1 MSKIKNIFHI
11 LFISILVLAFIINK
25 NYVNGFINNGKTNL
39 IGKAMSSISTRVLE
53 EIEKEEKSTTKI
65 CEKISNKLKNYY
77 KTGDKSILGI
87 EDDKITGKNGEY
99 IDALISVTGKYFS
112 QKEDKKKMNLLKI
125 DKELLQYL
133 ITYGKHILPL
143 VVILGIAI
151 LSFPGWIV
159 CLGLCCGDCCCC
171 CCCVKPVCKAP
182 SFIFSYIFYGIVA
195 LVCFYG
201 LGKSN
206 SLFVGIADTKCSI
219 LKFIDQVVDGESKE
233 NPPYWAGID
242 KINEILDR
250 LSKKVEE
257 MKTGTIARLESQ
269 KDVIDGKKQTFE
281 QNLETAGNSIYANT
295 NYLKTYDSKEYQL
308 DLAYE
313 FGTYDQTD
321 QEASPDNSICFLWIK
336 EYETTANNAETCFQD
351 TMTSFN
357 KILNDNSDSVS
368 QDLED
373 SKQSI
378 KEIKESFDKIKL
390 LIAENIIK
398 YGDDFDKYGKLTFKL
413 FYSILILMDAGI
425 AAFMLLLCFCS
436 GRLCNCCC
444 CARCFCKFF
453 IHILWNVMAI
463 CMIFLFLVG
472 SLFTIA
478 GVIGE
483 DMMSVVAYLV
493 SEDNLGQNSD
503 TILFGEVKNYLN
515 KCYNDNGDILAELGL
530 NVDNMNYFQILKN
543 SELKFNEIEQQ
554 FNDKTHKFV
563 YNGYLS
569 ELDKK
574 VGFNSDELSLISTE
588 ENVDPPT
595 LKFIDLLTS
604 INNKANTKNKKEKWD
619 ITTNSD
625 KECSNSAP
633 NEAHTDSI
641 IYHPNKCF
649 PTDKS
654 WVMAETDLNSV
665 AQKLNDF
672 KDLINYADKDNNG
685 IRKKLEGL
693 GNDYDA
699 FLKSE
704 IDSIKAFQELIHHI
718 TDIVLEVSGKEE
730 EIFAFINCKFIKS
743 NTQIL
748 LVNLKNVFGNDLY
761 MSGIYLLLAAF
772 SLAFA
777 ISFTILLTVI
787 LKKEVEK
794 TSQEKQ
800 NKNTNIET
808 GGDDV
813 PEMPINSEEKVFSN
827 KSK

>member
-1 MSKIKNIFHI
+1 MSKIKNIFRI
-11 LFISILVLAFIINK
+11 LFISIFFLTFIINK

-65 CEKISNKLKNYY
+65 CEKISDKLKNYY

-87 EDDKITGKNGEY
+87 DDDKITGKNGEH
-99 IDALISVTGKYFS
+99 IDALISITGKYFS
-112 QKEDKKKMNLLKI
+112 KKENQKKMNLLKF

-159 CLGLCCGDCCCC
+159 CFGLCCCDCCCC
-171 CCCVKPVCKAP
+171 CCCVKPVCKVP

-257 MKTGTIARLESQ
+257 MKAETMNTLNSQ
-269 KDVIDGKKQTFE
+269 KTEMDRKKDFE
-281 QNLETAGNSIYANT
+281 LNLATESNLIHGD
-295 NYLKTYDSKEYQL
+295 YLKNYDSKNYQL

-313 FGTYDQTD
+313 FGKCDVD
-321 QEASPDNSICFLWIK
+321 DPGASPENSICFLWIK

-351 TMTSFN
+351 TVTSFT
-357 KILNDNSDSVS
+357 KILNDNSESVS

-373 SKQSI
+373 SKESI
-378 KEIKESFDKIKL
+378 KEIKEGFDKIKI
-390 LIAENIIK
+390 LIADNIIK

-472 SLFTIA
+472 SLFTIS
-478 GVIGE
+478 GVVGE

-493 SEDNLGQNSD
+493 SEDNLGENSD

-530 NVDNMNYFQILKN
+530 NVDNMNHFQILKN
-543 SELKFNEIEQQ
+543 SELKFNEIKQQ

-569 ELDKK
+569 ELNEK

-588 ENVDPPT
+588 ESANPPT
-595 LKFIDLLTS
+595 LKFTDLLAF
-604 INNKANTKNKKEKWD
+604 INNEAKTKNKNEAWD
-619 ITTNSD
+619 ITSVSD
-625 KECSNSAP
+625 KVCSNSAP
-633 NEAHTDSI
+633 NEVHTDSI
-641 IYHPNKCF
+641 TYHPNKCF
-649 PTDKS
+649 PTDKT
-654 WVMAETDLNSV
+654 WVTDDAELSDV
-665 AQKLNDF
+665 AQKLDDF
-672 KDLINYADKDNNG
+672 KEVINYADKDNNG

-693 GNDYDA
+693 GNDYDE

-704 IDSIKAFQELIHHI
+704 IDSIKVFQELIHLI
-718 TDIVLEVSGKEE
+718 TDIVLEVSGNEE
-730 EIFAFINCKFIKS
+730 GIFAFINCKFIKS

-761 MSGIYLLLAAF
+761 MNGIYLLLAAF

-800 NKNTNIET
+800 NKKTNIET
-808 GGDDV
+808 GDDDV
-813 PEMPINSEEKVFSN
+813 PEMPIDSEEKVLSYKKN
-827 KSK
+827 

>member
-313 FGTYDQTD
+313 FGTYDHTS
-321 QEASPDNSICFLWIK
+321 QEASPENSICFLWIK

-357 KILNDNSDSVS
+357 KI
-368 QDLED
+368 
-373 SKQSI
+373 
-378 KEIKESFDKIKL
+378 
-390 LIAENIIK
+390 
-398 YGDDFDKYGKLTFKL
+398 
-413 FYSILILMDAGI
+413 
-425 AAFMLLLCFCS
+425 
-436 GRLCNCCC
+436 
-444 CARCFCKFF
+444 
-453 IHILWNVMAI
+453 
-463 CMIFLFLVG
+463 
-472 SLFTIA
+472 
-478 GVIGE
+478 
-483 DMMSVVAYLV
+483 
-493 SEDNLGQNSD
+493 
-503 TILFGEVKNYLN
+503 
-515 KCYNDNGDILAELGL
+515 
-530 NVDNMNYFQILKN
+530 
-543 SELKFNEIEQQ
+543 
-554 FNDKTHKFV
+554 
-563 YNGYLS
+563 
-569 ELDKK
+569 
-574 VGFNSDELSLISTE
+574 
-588 ENVDPPT
+588 
-595 LKFIDLLTS
+595 
-604 INNKANTKNKKEKWD
+604 
-619 ITTNSD
+619 
-625 KECSNSAP
+625 
-633 NEAHTDSI
+633 
-641 IYHPNKCF
+641 
-649 PTDKS
+649 
-654 WVMAETDLNSV
+654 
-665 AQKLNDF
+665 
-672 KDLINYADKDNNG
+672 
-685 IRKKLEGL
+685 
-693 GNDYDA
+693 
-699 FLKSE
+699 
-704 IDSIKAFQELIHHI
+704 
-718 TDIVLEVSGKEE
+718 
-730 EIFAFINCKFIKS
+730 
-743 NTQIL
+743 
-748 LVNLKNVFGNDLY
+748 
-761 MSGIYLLLAAF
+761 
-772 SLAFA
+772 
-777 ISFTILLTVI
+777 
-787 LKKEVEK
+787 
-794 TSQEKQ
+794 
-800 NKNTNIET
+800 
-808 GGDDV
+808 
-813 PEMPINSEEKVFSN
+813 
-827 KSK
+827 